1 MLQFS
6 AVSKRYASGLLAIDG
21 IELSV
26 ARGEFVGIV
35 GESGCGKS
43 TLLRIASG
51 LEGLT
56 GGGVLLNGKRITAP
70 HPEIGMVFQEPRLM
84 PWLTIRENVAFGIRA
99 LPASERQSRVDR
111 ALERVGLTSFAAAW
125 PLELSGGMA
134 QRASLARALVEQPSV
149 LLLDEPFS
157 ALDALTRA
165 DLQDHLADLWSEDRP
180 TVVLVTHDIEEA
192 LFLSDRVLVMRG
204 RPGQIRAE
212 VRCDLPRPR
221 DRAGAT
227 FQALKRQILA
237 ELQHSV
243 GSRSTVGATATPAGI
258 IPFATA
264 RAG

>member
-6 AVSKRYASGLLAIDG
+6 AVSKRYASGLLAVDG
-21 IELSV
+21 VELSV
-26 ARGEFVGIV
+26 APGEFVSIV

-51 LEGLT
+51 LEAPT
-56 GGGVLLNGKRITAP
+56 EGGVLWNGKRITTP

-84 PWLTIRENVAFGIRA
+84 PWLTIRENIAFGIRA
-99 LPASERQSRVDR
+99 LPASERKSRVDR
-111 ALERVGLTSFAAAW
+111 ALERVGLTNFAAAW
-125 PLELSGGMA
+125 PRELSGGMA
-134 QRASLARALVEQPSV
+134 QRASLARALVERPSV

-204 RPGQIRAE
+204 RPGQIRAT

-221 DRAGAT
+221 DRGAISFAT
-227 FQALKRQILA
+227 LKQKLLA
-237 ELQHSV
+237 ELHRSIHDKEGGGAPSNNLKKVV
-243 GSRSTVGATATPAGI
+243 GYV
-258 IPFATA
+258 
-264 RAG
+264 